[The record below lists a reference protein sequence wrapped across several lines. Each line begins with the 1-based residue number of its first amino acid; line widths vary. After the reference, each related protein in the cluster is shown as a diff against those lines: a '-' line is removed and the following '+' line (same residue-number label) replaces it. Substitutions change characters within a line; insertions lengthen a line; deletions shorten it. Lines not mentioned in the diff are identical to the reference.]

1 MEHCSWHFY
10 SSTVVDIFIPP
21 PSFKPVSLSLSR
33 ISFYSKTPKQVFFN
47 PINIF
52 WHLLHTLFYY
62 YQFYFFRWTF
72 KIFIFTA
79 YQLLKEKH
87 RKKLLMEKVSRNK
100 MKKVLH
106 NKQEKYDRTAD
117 YNIHSIKWTEEDLMN
132 KIKIA
137 RNMYASCFN
146 GNSCHVR

>member
-1 MEHCSWHFY
+1 MSPTNLNYSILSLLHCSC
-10 SSTVVDIFIPP
+10 VA
-21 PSFKPVSLSLSR
+21 R
-33 ISFYSKTPKQVFFN
+33 
-47 PINIF
+47 
-52 WHLLHTLFYY
+52 
-62 YQFYFFRWTF
+62 YFDFERSP
-72 KIFIFTA
+72 A

-106 NKQEKYDRTAD
+106 KKQEKYDRTAD

>member
-1 MEHCSWHFY
+1 
-10 SSTVVDIFIPP
+10 
-21 PSFKPVSLSLSR
+21 
-33 ISFYSKTPKQVFFN
+33 
-47 PINIF
+47 
-52 WHLLHTLFYY
+52 
-62 YQFYFFRWTF
+62 
-72 KIFIFTA
+72 
-79 YQLLKEKH
+79 
-87 RKKLLMEKVSRNK
+87 MEKVSRNK